1 MKSGTGTAGMTLLS
15 QQLQNYGGTL
25 LTLAQQMNELINGLQ
40 RDANREFTPV
50 IARTLS
56 SAYEYNANESG
67 KSSVLPFKS

>member
-1 MKSGTGTAGMTLLS
+1 MKTGTGTTGMMLLQ

-25 LTLAQQMNELINGLQ
+25 LALTQQMNELINGLQ

-56 SAYEYNANESG
+56 DAYTYNANESG
-67 KSSVLPFKS
+67 KSP